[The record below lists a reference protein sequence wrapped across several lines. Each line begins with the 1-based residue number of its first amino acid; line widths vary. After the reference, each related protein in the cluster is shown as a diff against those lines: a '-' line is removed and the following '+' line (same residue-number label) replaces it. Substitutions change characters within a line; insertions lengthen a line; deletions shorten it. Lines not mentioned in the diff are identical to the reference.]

1 MAAEVVAEVGWVV
14 KRHGTRQISPI
25 YWFAVATL
33 WPTLMTVTKRDWR
46 GTEILRRN
54 YPPEDGVVVAA
65 NHLSWFDPMALV
77 HVLWD
82 NGRVPRVMAKHNL
95 FTTPGV
101 GLVLRGAGQIPVLR
115 STDDAAK
122 AVEAAVEA
130 IHDGETVVMYPEG
143 TITRDPELWPMTGK
157 TGAARVA
164 LMSGAPVIPIAQ
176 WGPQEVMGPY
186 AREFK
191 LLPRKTMHINIGEP
205 VDLDD
210 LRGRE
215 ITAEVLADAT
225 SRIIAAIT
233 LLLAELRGETP
244 PPSPLDFKAVSS
256 QDAEKYSKKAT
267 GQKAR
272 AAKRSRSSG
281 SGR

>member
-1 MAAEVVAEVGWVV
+1 M
-14 KRHGTRQISPI
+14 
-25 YWFAVATL
+25 
-33 WPTLMTVTKRDWR
+33 
-46 GTEILRRN
+46 
-54 YPPEDGVVVAA
+54 
-65 NHLSWFDPMALV
+65 
-77 HVLWD
+77 
-82 NGRVPRVMAKHNL
+82 
-95 FTTPGV
+95 
-101 GLVLRGAGQIPVLR
+101 LR

-157 TGAARVA
+157 TGAA
-164 LMSGAPVIPIAQ
+164 SGRTDVRGTRHPDRP
-176 WGPQEVMGPY
+176 MGP
-186 AREFK
+186 AGGHGPVCEGVQAP
-191 LLPRKTMHINIGEP
+191 PRKTMHINIGEP

-256 QDAEKYSKKAT
+256 QGCGEIQQEGDRAE
-267 GQKAR
+267 
-272 AAKRSRSSG
+272 G
-281 SGR
+281 SGGQTFPLQWLGTMTNTGNTI

>member
-1 MAAEVVAEVGWVV
+1 M
-14 KRHGTRQISPI
+14 KRHGTRPISPI

-33 WPTLMTVTKRDWR
+33 WPTLMTITKRDWR
-46 GTEILRRN
+46 GTEVLRRT
-54 YPPEDGVVVAA
+54 YPPDDGIVVVA

-82 NGRVPRVMAKHNL
+82 NGRAPRVLAKDKL
-95 FTTPGV
+95 FQMPGI
-101 GLVLRGAGQIPVLR
+101 GLILRGAGQIPVLR
-115 STDDAAK
+115 STTDAAR
-122 AVEAAVEA
+122 AVEAAVGA

-143 TITRDPELWPMTGK
+143 TITRDPQMWPMAGK

-186 AREFK
+186 AREFRI
-191 LLPRKTMHINIGEP
+191 LPRKTMHVSIGEP

-210 LRGRE
+210 LRERE
-215 ITAEVLADAT
+215 ITSEVLADAT

-233 LLLAELRGETP
+233 ALLAELRAEAP
-244 PPSPLDFKAVSS
+244 PAAPLDFNAVARE
-256 QDAEKYSKKAT
+256 DAGKYSKAAT
-267 GQKAR
+267 GKKAR
-272 AAKRSRSSG
+272 EANRSRSGG
-281 SGR
+281 SGQR